1 MVAFQPLNKSTERG
15 DMPRRFAIVGVIAA
29 CLLAPGT
36 AGASATHGALSCAGA
51 VSWKNARQH
60 VGRVV
65 TVKGPVA
72 GTYFATSSN
81 GQPTFLNVGVDY
93 PDNRRFTIVIWG
105 SDRSRFGTPERRYSG
120 RTVCVRGVVEMY
132 NGAPEIELSSP
143 ARIRTT

>member
-1 MVAFQPLNKSTERG
+1 MS
-15 DMPRRFAIVGVIAA
+15 RRLSLACLIAA

-36 AGASATHGALSCAGA
+36 ADAGAVKGTLSCAGA

-65 TVKGPVA
+65 TVKGPVV
-72 GTYFATSSN
+72 GSYFATSST

-93 PDNRRFTIVIWG
+93 PNNRRFTIVIWG
-105 SDRSRFGTPERRYSG
+105 SDRSRFGTPERRYLR

-143 ARIRTT
+143 SRIRTT